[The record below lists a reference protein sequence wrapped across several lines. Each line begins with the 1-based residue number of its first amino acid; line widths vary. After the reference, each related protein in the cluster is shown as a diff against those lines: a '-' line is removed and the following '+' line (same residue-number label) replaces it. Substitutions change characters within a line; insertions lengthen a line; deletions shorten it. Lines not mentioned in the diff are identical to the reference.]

1 MVARVP
7 VKDEVVGSNP
17 TAGAEILNNL
27 FACVAGR
34 NPGVGAEDF
43 ILNRH
48 QTKNIRRILGIDT
61 NFFICFFHKVILFAQ
76 YATRLAYS

>member
-43 ILNRH
+43 IVFVGMTSRNERKFCRKE
-48 QTKNIRRILGIDT
+48 TEYAPRIYRDT
-61 NFFICFFHKVILFAQ
+61 S
-76 YATRLAYS
+76 Y